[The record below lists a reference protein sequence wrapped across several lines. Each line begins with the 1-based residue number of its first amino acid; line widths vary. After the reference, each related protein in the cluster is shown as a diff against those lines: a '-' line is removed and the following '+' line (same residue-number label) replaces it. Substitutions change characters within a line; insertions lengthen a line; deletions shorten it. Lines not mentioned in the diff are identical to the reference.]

1 MKSEIH
7 VLVAVTQDKHICV
20 YKVVPVLHV
29 HDHDIPIKEALDEF

>member
-20 YKVVPVLHV
+20 YKVAPVLHV
-29 HDHDIPIKEALDEF
+29 HDIPIKEALDEF